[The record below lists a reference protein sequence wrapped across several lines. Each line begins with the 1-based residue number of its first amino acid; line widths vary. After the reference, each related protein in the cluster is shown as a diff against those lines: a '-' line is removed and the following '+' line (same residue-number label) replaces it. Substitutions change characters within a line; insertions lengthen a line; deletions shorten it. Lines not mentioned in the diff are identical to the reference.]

1 MSVKVNDKEITF
13 KITKEDMKVLHA
25 GRIIKS
31 SVGFS
36 GKDLVVV
43 IRLSQE
49 EKGFWPELTL
59 EQDQATLTLYVSK
72 DTLNSLEGLGK
83 SREGLSLAW
92 NGQQI
97 FLQLDVRSKIKT
109 SYQGQ

>member
-13 KITKEDMKVLHA
+13 KITKEDMKVLRA
-25 GRIIKS
+25 ERIIES
-31 SVGFS
+31 SVVFS
-36 GKDLVVV
+36 GKYLVVI

-49 EKGFWPELTL
+49 EKGFRPELTL

-83 SREGLSLAW
+83 SREGLSMTW
-92 NGQQI
+92 SGQKI
-97 FLQLDVRSKIKT
+97 FLQLDVRSKTKT
-109 SYQGQ
+109 SFQGQ